1 MGGVSTASTAQAAQP
16 VLKMR
21 IASSSNS
28 NASINGAFVWLR
40 AFMDSADADGIK
52 TVFYPGS
59 ALGKEAERTELVNLG
74 LIQLNMIGLSELQIY
89 SAAARAFSIP
99 FMIDGYQQ
107 LENLLLETDFLPSL
121 NEELS
126 KTNLMVVDL
135 AILGGMSGLFTTR
148 KPVRSL
154 SDMRGLRLRAMGG
167 DEITTISSW
176 GSSSVQVAW
185 EEVPQA
191 LETGIAGGYL
201 NPPLAPIMFG
211 HLNQIRYFTD
221 LRLAPSCRWAVV
233 ARTWYENLSEN
244 CRNAVDRAIAA
255 GRDANRRWTAAIHM
269 EEERRLREAGIE
281 IIALPATER
290 QKFASA
296 AQTHFRS
303 KLPPAIFGRMER
315 WAAQSREGDM

>member
-148 KPVRSL
+148 KPVLPLRYEGTSL
-154 SDMRGLRLRAMGG
+154 
-167 DEITTISSW
+167 
-176 GSSSVQVAW
+176 
-185 EEVPQA
+185 
-191 LETGIAGGYL
+191 
-201 NPPLAPIMFG
+201 
-211 HLNQIRYFTD
+211 
-221 LRLAPSCRWAVV
+221 
-233 ARTWYENLSEN
+233 ARHGRRRDHHDQQLGKLK
-244 CRNAVDRAIAA
+244 RA
-255 GRDANRRWTAAIHM
+255 GRV
-269 EEERRLREAGIE
+269 GG
-281 IIALPATER
+281 
-290 QKFASA
+290 SA
-296 AQTHFRS
+296 ASTGDWHCRGIPQ
-303 KLPPAIFGRMER
+303 PAPRADYVR
-315 WAAQSREGDM
+315 TS